1 MAGKFLDDDGLLY
14 FWQTLKTKLAGKVDA
29 VDGKGLST
37 NDFTT
42 AEKTKLAG
50 IDENANKYT
59 HPAYTSHDS
68 GLYKF
73 SVDGTGHVSSVTEVT
88 KADITALGVGGSEA
102 VTYDVAT
109 QSSNGLMSST
119 DKTNLDNL
127 VSASS
132 SYATKT
138 DVTSAVANAG
148 HITKSIVD
156 SIPSASSASETVI
169 YLVKSSSS
177 TGANNIYDEYML
189 VNGAMEKIGD
199 TATTITKIENSDID
213 TIFAS

>member
-1 MAGKFLDDDGLLY
+1 MAGKYLDDEGLLY

-29 VDGKGLST
+29 EDGKGLST

-50 IDENANKYT
+50 IDANANKYT
-59 HPAYTSHDS
+59 HPTYTPHDS

-88 KADITALGVGGSEA
+88 KADITSLGVGGSEA

-148 HITKSIVD
+148 HITKSIVG
-156 SIPSASSASETVI
+156 SIPSASSASDTVI

-199 TATTITKIENSDID
+199 TATTITKIENTDID

>member
-1 MAGKFLDDDGLLY
+1 MAGKYLDDEGLLY

-29 VDGKGLST
+29 EDGKGLST

-50 IDENANKYT
+50 IDANANKYT
-59 HPAYTSHDS
+59 HPTYTPHDS

-88 KADITALGVGGSEA
+88 KADITSLGVGGSEA

-156 SIPSASSASETVI
+156 SIPSASSASDTVI

-199 TATTITKIENSDID
+199 TATTITKIENTDID

>member
-29 VDGKGLST
+29 EDGKGLST

-50 IDENANKYT
+50 IDENANKYA
-59 HPAYTSHDS
+59 HPTYTPHDS

-156 SIPSASSASETVI
+156 SVPSASSASDTVI

-199 TATTITKIENSDID
+199 TATTITKIENTDID

>member
-1 MAGKFLDDDGLLY
+1 MAGKYLDDDGLLY

-29 VDGKGLST
+29 EDGKGLST

-59 HPAYTSHDS
+59 HPTYTPHDS

-156 SIPSASSASETVI
+156 SVPSASSASDTVI

-199 TATTITKIENSDID
+199 TATTITKIENTDID

>member
-29 VDGKGLST
+29 EDGKGLST
-37 NDFTT
+37 NDYTT

-59 HPAYTSHDS
+59 HPTYTPHDS

-156 SIPSASSASETVI
+156 SVPSASSASETVI

-199 TATTITKIENSDID
+199 TATTITKIENTDID

>member
-1 MAGKFLDDDGLLY
+1 MAGKYLDDEGLLY

-29 VDGKGLST
+29 EDGKGLST

-59 HPAYTSHDS
+59 HPTYTAHDS

-189 VNGAMEKIGD
+189 VHGAMEKIGD